1 MGTAPMA
8 PIGIE
13 INGQI
18 MEPIMAG
25 KSSSWFHDFRW
36 DFMGK
41 HGKTIVIAVY
51 SILYHSYKS
60 FLHFEWD
67 FPSFPMMKK
76 KPMGWKNPWISR
88 ITRCSH
94 HHRSAPAPAV
104 LAIALSELLQCAVVG
119 AGHWWTIWGLLGY
132 EIWVVYGLPSGYL
145 T

>member
-67 FPSFPMMKK
+67 FPSFPMMK
-76 KPMGWKNPWISR
+76 NPWVEKTHGFPGSHGARTTIGQLLLL
-88 ITRCSH
+88 RCS
-94 HHRSAPAPAV
+94 
-104 LAIALSELLQCAVVG
+104 LSPCLSCCNV
-119 AGHWWTIWGLLGY
+119 
-132 EIWVVYGLPSGYL
+132 P
-145 T
+145 